1 MRRGDHLI
9 LITGITGQQGG
20 AVARELLADGHRLR
34 GMTRNPQSES
44 AREFADRGAEIVR
57 GDLNDR
63 GSLERAVD
71 GAWGVLSIQNTW
83 EAGVEVEEEQGIRLA
98 EVARKA
104 GVQHFVYH
112 SVGSA
117 DRDTG
122 IPHFDNKWRIEE
134 KVRELDFPSFTI
146 IRPVFFMENLTSPWF
161 KPSIDDGKLAI
172 ALQPETR
179 LQMIAVQDIGKY
191 SALAFEEH
199 EKLDGQAIDIAGDE
213 LTMPEAA
220 RVLTR
225 ATGRD
230 IEFVQVS
237 IEEVR
242 KSSEDFAIMLEWFDR
257 EGYDA
262 DIEGDAKKFEIEPT
276 RFEDW
281 AVRQNWG

>member
-1 MRRGDHLI
+1 MHKGEDRI
-9 LITGITGQQGG
+9 LITGITGKQGG

-44 AREFADRGAEIVR
+44 AREFANRGVEIVR

-63 GSLERAVD
+63 ESLERAVE
-71 GAWGVLSIQNTW
+71 GAWGTLSIQNTW
-83 EAGVEVEEEQGIRLA
+83 EAGIEGEEEQGLRLA
-98 EVARKA
+98 EVARKG

-117 DRDTG
+117 DRKTG
-122 IPHFDNKWRIEE
+122 IPHFDNKWRIE
-134 KVRELDFPSFTI
+134 KRVRELDFPSHTI
-146 IRPVFFMENLTSPWF
+146 IRPVFFVENWTSPWF
-161 KPSIDDGKLAI
+161 KPSIDEGKLAV
-172 ALQPETR
+172 ALDPDTR

-191 SALAFEEH
+191 GALAFAEH
-199 EKLDGQAIDIAGDE
+199 EKLDGQEIDIAGDE
-213 LTMPEAA
+213 LTMPETA

-230 IEFVQVS
+230 IEFVQAP

-257 EGYDA
+257 IGYDA
-262 DIEGDAKKFEIEPT
+262 DIEGNAKKFGIEPT

-281 AVRQNWG
+281 AVRQDWE